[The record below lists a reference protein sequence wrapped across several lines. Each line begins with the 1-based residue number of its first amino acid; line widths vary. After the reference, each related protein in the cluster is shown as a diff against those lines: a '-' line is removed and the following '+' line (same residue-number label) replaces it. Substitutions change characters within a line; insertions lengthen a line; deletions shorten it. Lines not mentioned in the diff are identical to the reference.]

1 MGRLGINQVRSSSGA
16 QVFSEILDQPQCWI
30 ECFKTL
36 REQGALAKIRQKFPG
51 GREWVFTG
59 CGSSYYIAQVAAAS
73 WTLATGG
80 RARALPASEILL
92 FPELALAGST
102 PIQPVLISRS
112 GRTSETL
119 RAGEFLQAKHQVA
132 VLGAV
137 CEPDSPL
144 ERMAAATLALPA
156 ADDQSMVVTRAFTST
171 LLALQAVAATYAD
184 HSDVEPMIH
193 VLAEHIIRHLRTL
206 PAQVEEFVGAHDLRN
221 FVFLGQG
228 LYYGVAQEAMLK
240 VMEMSCSYA
249 EPFHT
254 LEFRHGPKAILS
266 PETLV
271 TFFLSES
278 GYQAE
283 RAVLEEVKKLGA
295 MTLAVANRADE
306 ATRRA
311 TDFLIELRLDVPEFY
326 RPAAAIIPAQLL
338 AYNLAKKKGMDA
350 DWPPHLSR
358 VVNLTADS

>member
-1 MGRLGINQVRSSSGA
+1 MGSLGINQVTSSSGA
-16 QVFSEILDQPQCWI
+16 QVFSEILGQPQCWI
-30 ECFKTL
+30 ECFNTL

-51 GREWVFTG
+51 GREWVFIG

-92 FPELALAGST
+92 FPELALAGSA

-119 RAGEFLQAKHQVA
+119 RAGEFLKAKHQVP

-137 CEPDSPL
+137 CERDSPL
-144 ERMAAATLALPA
+144 ERIAAATLALPA
-156 ADDQSMVVTRAFTST
+156 ADDQSTVVTRAFTST
-171 LLALQAVAATYAD
+171 LLALEAVAATYAD
-184 HSDVEPMIH
+184 HSDVESMIH
-193 VLAEHIIRHLRTL
+193 VLAAHIIRHLRTL
-206 PAQVEEFVGAHDLRN
+206 PAQVEEFVGAYDFRN

-254 LEFRHGPKAILS
+254 LEFRHGPKAISS

-311 TDFLIELRLDVPEFY
+311 ADFLIELRLDVPEFY

-350 DWPPHLSR
+350 DRPPHLSR